1 MSEFSLYGGPSLQ
14 TAKADPGVAARAANG
29 DQGQVLGASVQKAEE
44 AVQGSAEA
52 FARISD
58 FGEMQRQEVELRR
71 IRDESDAKFSR
82 MLAFAPGT
90 KESVFEKDGSI
101 RQGKLKD
108 LAYEFGQKIDALGG
122 SFFHPE
128 SAMKAEA
135 VRASVRSSLPE
146 RYWGL
151 AAKHQLGVARQAF
164 DTSLKL
170 AEEKQ
175 DWGGYERSVDD
186 AVASGTIS
194 RDEGELRLLRGRK
207 KASLHHFEN
216 LAATNPGGAY
226 DFLDSDYCQS
236 LFAPYERDEMRRNLA
251 RKARPAAADSFFSS
265 FVLTRKKGKGTSGT
279 KDDGPEWTGFYTAR
293 ECGWIRAFQ
302 AGRADEAR
310 PQITAAAA
318 EEARAFNPS
327 LSEEQ
332 SEVARDAFIQ
342 KYSRFGLDKEWL
354 SRQWGDADRMRKEL
368 KTPTIDVKG
377 RLDLLEKRGALLN
390 QGAFNAE
397 NQPYSNEDGWKS
409 GGKFRDEFMGQLG
422 LTGTETAQKAR
433 DKYMAYARAN
443 HAAGLRAQVSER
455 FHSWRMTEGKD
466 ATLAEQQ
473 AKLIDIVRE
482 ITGNRDVSFV
492 DEGVNL
498 MDSRIESARDA
509 QRTKFAQWAAKN
521 VRKFWVDSTEREA
534 PMQRVR
540 LGFDSS
546 RKDLPDGVLLPRKM
560 IEGLSPARAKGM
572 IEPGNIDLLNRP
584 VVHNADGTI
593 STVRSIS
600 VGMDGKE
607 YLIPTVSEDGK
618 VLSDDDAV
626 EQFRRTGKH
635 LGVFDSP
642 ETATS
647 YAKQLHESQDALYG
661 NGLKN
666 CVVEAT
672 FDNDHFRRFRIV
684 GACEGD
690 VPVMTYAV
698 AREGFYDKGRSYAVD
713 MRIIKGDPDQ
723 LMKEQEAALP
733 AGKSVKLNK
742 SALGGLAPYKQA
754 FIDAGRKY
762 GMTPDQVKIGMAI
775 AMLETGKG
783 TSSAF
788 RNKNNS
794 MGISPNGGGPRS
806 FGSVEEGID
815 YGMRNLK
822 RNYFDKGLTTIEQ
835 IGAVY
840 APIGADNDP
849 RNLNQ
854 HWVKGVRKYR
864 SSL

>member
-1 MSEFSLYGGPSLQ
+1 MNAASSTPAPVQMPDVSSKPVQRALQNAQEFVS
-14 TAKADPGVAARAANG
+14 DVAHQYQRM
-29 DQGQVLGASVQKAEE
+29 K
-44 AVQGSAEA
+44 
-52 FARISD
+52 D
-58 FGEMQRQEVELRR
+58 FGEQTRLEGRMNDLASEFEQEMTRRLGFARGHELSFYD
-71 IRDESDAKFSR
+71 RDGR
-82 MLAFAPGT
+82 L
-90 KESVFEKDGSI
+90 KESALNTFVRNYE
-101 RQGKLKD
+101 GKFRELK
-108 LAYEFGQKIDALGG
+108 G
-122 SFFHPE
+122 SFVSQE
-128 SAMKAEA
+128 EA
-135 VRASVRSSLPE
+135 SRFGARQQDVMRRLQGRASELVLKGQIQES
-146 RYWGL
+146 
-151 AAKHQLGVARQAF
+151 RQAF
-164 DTSLKL
+164 EEGLKGDL
-170 AEEKQ
+170 DRGDYMTAKGRYAQAHQAGIITETAMRN
-175 DWGGYERSVDD
+175 GIFRVDK
-186 AVASGTIS
+186 SG
-194 RDEGELRLLRGRK
+194 
-207 KASLHHFEN
+207 ALHHFKN

-302 AGRADEAR
+302 AGRADEVR

-422 LTGTETAQKAR
+422 LTGTETPEKAR

-455 FHSWRMTEGKD
+455 FHSWRTTEGKD

>member
-44 AVQGSAEA
+44 AVQWSEEA

-101 RQGKLKD
+101 RQGKLDD
-108 LAYEFGQKIDALGG
+108 LAYKFGQKIDALGG

-135 VRASVRSSLPE
+135 VRASVRSSLQE

-207 KASLHHFEN
+207 TASLHHFEN

-397 NQPYSNEDGWKS
+397 NQPYSNEDGWES

-422 LTGTETAQKAR
+422 LTGTETPEKAR

-455 FHSWRMTEGKD
+455 FHSWRTTEGKD

-546 RKDLPDGVLLPRKM
+546 RKDLPDGVLLPKSM
-560 IEGLSPARAKGM
+560 MEGVDQK
-572 IEPGNIDLLNRP
+572 
-584 VVHNADGTI
+584 
-593 STVRSIS
+593 
-600 VGMDGKE
+600 
-607 YLIPTVSEDGK
+607 
-618 VLSDDDAV
+618 
-626 EQFRRTGKH
+626 
-635 LGVFDSP
+635 
-642 ETATS
+642 
-647 YAKQLHESQDALYG
+647 
-661 NGLKN
+661 NG
-666 CVVEAT
+666 VVEAT

>member
-1 MSEFSLYGGPSLQ
+1 MNAASSTPAPVQMPDVSSKPVQRALQNAQEFVS
-14 TAKADPGVAARAANG
+14 DVAHQYQRM
-29 DQGQVLGASVQKAEE
+29 K
-44 AVQGSAEA
+44 
-52 FARISD
+52 D
-58 FGEMQRQEVELRR
+58 FGEQTRLEG
-71 IRDESDAKFSR
+71 R
-82 MLAFAPGT
+82 MN
-90 KESVFEKDGSI
+90 
-101 RQGKLKD
+101 D
-108 LAYEFGQKIDALGG
+108 LASEFEQ
-122 SFFHPE
+122 E
-128 SAMKAEA
+128 MT
-135 VRASVRSSLPE
+135 RR
-146 RYWGL
+146 
-151 AAKHQLGVARQAF
+151 LGVARGHELSFYDRDGRLKESALNTFVRNYEGKFRELKGSFVSQEEASRFGARQQDVMRRLQGRASELVLKGQIQESRQAF
-164 DTSLKL
+164 EEGLKGDL
-170 AEEKQ
+170 DRGDYMTAK
-175 DWGGYERSVDD
+175 ERY
-186 AVASGTIS
+186 AQAHQAGIITETAMRNGIS
-194 RDEGELRLLRGRK
+194 RVDKSGAR
-207 KASLHHFEN
+207 HHFEN

-302 AGRADEAR
+302 AGRADEVR

-422 LTGTETAQKAR
+422 LTGTETPEKAR

-455 FHSWRMTEGKD
+455 FHSWRTTEGKD

-742 SALGGLAPYKQA
+742 SALGWLAPYKQA

>member
-1 MSEFSLYGGPSLQ
+1 MNAASSTPAPVQMPDVSSKPVQRALQNAQEFVS
-14 TAKADPGVAARAANG
+14 DVAHQYQRM
-29 DQGQVLGASVQKAEE
+29 K
-44 AVQGSAEA
+44 
-52 FARISD
+52 D
-58 FGEMQRQEVELRR
+58 FGEQTRLEG
-71 IRDESDAKFSR
+71 R
-82 MLAFAPGT
+82 MN
-90 KESVFEKDGSI
+90 
-101 RQGKLKD
+101 D
-108 LAYEFGQKIDALGG
+108 LASEFEQ
-122 SFFHPE
+122 E
-128 SAMKAEA
+128 MT
-135 VRASVRSSLPE
+135 RR
-146 RYWGL
+146 
-151 AAKHQLGVARQAF
+151 LGVARGHELSFYDRDGRLKESALNTFVRNYEGKFRELKGSFVSQEEASRFGARQQDVMRRLQGRASELVLKGQIQESRQAF
-164 DTSLKL
+164 EEGLKGDL
-170 AEEKQ
+170 DRGDYMTAK
-175 DWGGYERSVDD
+175 ERY
-186 AVASGTIS
+186 AQAHQAGIITETAMRNGIS
-194 RDEGELRLLRGRK
+194 RVDKSGAR
-207 KASLHHFEN
+207 HHFEN

-251 RKARPAAADSFFSS
+251 KKARPAAADSFFSS

-310 PQITAAAA
+310 PQIAAAAA

-377 RLDLLEKRGALLN
+377 RLDFLEKRGALLN

-397 NQPYSNEDGWKS
+397 NQPYSNEDGWES

-422 LTGTETAQKAR
+422 LTGTETPEKAR

-455 FHSWRMTEGKD
+455 FHSWRTTEGKD
-466 ATLAEQQ
+466 ASQAEQQ
-473 AKLIDIVRE
+473 AKLIDTVRE

-521 VRKFWVDSTEREA
+521 VRKFWVDSAEREA

-540 LGFDSS
+540 LGVDSS
-546 RKDLPDGVLLPRKM
+546 RKDLPAGVLLPRKM
-560 IEGLSPARAKGM
+560 IEGLSPAHAKGM

>member
-1 MSEFSLYGGPSLQ
+1 MYGGTRMNAASSTPAPVQMPDVSSKPVQRALQ
-14 TAKADPGVAARAANG
+14 NAQEFVSDVAHQYQRM
-29 DQGQVLGASVQKAEE
+29 K
-44 AVQGSAEA
+44 
-52 FARISD
+52 D
-58 FGEMQRQEVELRR
+58 FGEQTRLEG
-71 IRDESDAKFSR
+71 R
-82 MLAFAPGT
+82 MN
-90 KESVFEKDGSI
+90 
-101 RQGKLKD
+101 D
-108 LAYEFGQKIDALGG
+108 LASEFEQ
-122 SFFHPE
+122 E
-128 SAMKAEA
+128 MT
-135 VRASVRSSLPE
+135 RR
-146 RYWGL
+146 
-151 AAKHQLGVARQAF
+151 LGVARGHELSFYDRDGRLKESALNTFVRNYEGKFRELKGSFVSQEEASRFGARQQDVMRRLQGRASELVLKGQIQESRQAF
-164 DTSLKL
+164 EEGLKGDL
-170 AEEKQ
+170 DRGDYMTAK
-175 DWGGYERSVDD
+175 ERY
-186 AVASGTIS
+186 AQAHQAGIITETAMRNGIS
-194 RDEGELRLLRGRK
+194 RVDKSGAR
-207 KASLHHFEN
+207 HHFEN

-302 AGRADEAR
+302 AGRADEVR

-422 LTGTETAQKAR
+422 LTGTETPEKAR

-455 FHSWRMTEGKD
+455 FHSWRTTEGKD

>member
-44 AVQGSAEA
+44 AVQWSEEA

-101 RQGKLKD
+101 RQGKLDD
-108 LAYEFGQKIDALGG
+108 LAYKFGQKIDALGG

-135 VRASVRSSLPE
+135 VRASVRSSLQE

-175 DWGGYERSVDD
+175 DWGGYERSIDD

-194 RDEGELRLLRGRK
+194 HDEGELRLLRGRK
-207 KASLHHFEN
+207 KAELHHFEN
-216 LAATNPGGAY
+216 LAATNQGGAY
-226 DFLDSDYCQS
+226 DLLYSEGYKD

-251 RKARPAAADSFFSS
+251 RKARPAAADGFFSS

-293 ECGWIRAFQ
+293 ECRWIRAFQ
-302 AGRADEAR
+302 AGRADEVR
-310 PQITAAAA
+310 PQIADAAA

-327 LSEEQ
+327 WSEEE
-332 SEVARDAFIQ
+332 SEVARDAYVQ
-342 KYSRFGLDKEWL
+342 KYSRFRLDKEWL

-368 KTPTIDVKG
+368 KTPTIDIKG

-390 QGAFNAE
+390 QRAFNAE
-397 NQPYSNEDGWKS
+397 DQPYSNEDGWAP

-422 LTGTETAQKAR
+422 LTGTETAKKAR
-433 DKYMAYARAN
+433 DKYMAYARTN
-443 HAAGLRAQVSER
+443 HAAGLRAQISER
-455 FHSWRMTEGKD
+455 FHSWRTTEGKD
-466 ATLAEQQ
+466 AAQAEQQ
-473 AKLIDIVRE
+473 AKLISITRE

-498 MDSRIESARDA
+498 MDSNLANARDA
-509 QRTKFAQWAAKN
+509 QSTKFGQWAAKN

-546 RKDLPDGVLLPRKM
+546 RKDLPAGVLLPKSM
-560 IEGLSPARAKGM
+560 MEGGDQK
-572 IEPGNIDLLNRP
+572 
-584 VVHNADGTI
+584 
-593 STVRSIS
+593 
-600 VGMDGKE
+600 
-607 YLIPTVSEDGK
+607 
-618 VLSDDDAV
+618 
-626 EQFRRTGKH
+626 
-635 LGVFDSP
+635 
-642 ETATS
+642 
-647 YAKQLHESQDALYG
+647 
-661 NGLKN
+661 NG
-666 CVVEAT
+666 VVETT
-672 FDNDHFRRFRIV
+672 FDNEHFRRFRVV
-684 GACEGD
+684 GTCEGD

-698 AREGFYDKGRSYAVD
+698 AREGLYDAGRSFAVD

-723 LMKEQEAALP
+723 LMKQQEAALP
-733 AGKSVKLNK
+733 SGKSVKINK
-742 SALGGLAPYKQA
+742 SALGGLAPYEQA
-754 FIDAGRKY
+754 FIDAGKKY
-762 GMTPDQVKIGMAI
+762 GMTPDQVKIGMSI
-775 AMLETGKG
+775 AMHETGRG
-783 TSSAF
+783 SSHAF

-794 MGISPNGGGPRS
+794 MGISPHGGGPRS

-822 RNYFDKGLTTIEQ
+822 KNYFDKGLTTLEQ

-840 APIGADNDP
+840 APVGANNDP
-849 RNLNQ
+849 GNLNR
-854 HWVKGVRKYR
+854 HWVKGVRKSYGLI
-864 SSL
+864 SL

>member
-1 MSEFSLYGGPSLQ
+1 MNAASSTPAPVQMPDVSSKPVQRALQNAQEFVF
-14 TAKADPGVAARAANG
+14 DVAHQYQRM
-29 DQGQVLGASVQKAEE
+29 K
-44 AVQGSAEA
+44 
-52 FARISD
+52 D
-58 FGEMQRQEVELRR
+58 FGEQTRLEG
-71 IRDESDAKFSR
+71 R
-82 MLAFAPGT
+82 MN
-90 KESVFEKDGSI
+90 
-101 RQGKLKD
+101 D
-108 LAYEFGQKIDALGG
+108 LASEFEQ
-122 SFFHPE
+122 E
-128 SAMKAEA
+128 MT
-135 VRASVRSSLPE
+135 RR
-146 RYWGL
+146 
-151 AAKHQLGVARQAF
+151 LGVARGDKLSFYDRDGRLKESALNTFVRNYEGKFRELKGSFVSQEEASRFGARQQDVMRRLQGRASELVLKGQIQESRQAF
-164 DTSLKL
+164 EEGLKGDL
-170 AEEKQ
+170 DRGDYMTAK
-175 DWGGYERSVDD
+175 ERY
-186 AVASGTIS
+186 AQAHQAGIITETAMRNGIS
-194 RDEGELRLLRGRK
+194 RVDKSGAR
-207 KASLHHFEN
+207 HHFEN

-302 AGRADEAR
+302 AGRADEVR
-310 PQITAAAA
+310 PQIAAAAA

-422 LTGTETAQKAR
+422 LTGTETPEKAR

-455 FHSWRMTEGKD
+455 FHSWRTTEGKD

-492 DEGVNL
+492 DEGVDL

-509 QRTKFAQWAAKN
+509 QHTKFYQWAAKN

-546 RKDLPDGVLLPRKM
+546 RKDLPAGVLLPRKM
-560 IEGLSPARAKGM
+560 IERLSPARAKGM

>member
-1 MSEFSLYGGPSLQ
+1 MNAASSTPSPVQIPDVSSKPVQRALQNAQEFVS
-14 TAKADPGVAARAANG
+14 DVAHQYQRM
-29 DQGQVLGASVQKAEE
+29 K
-44 AVQGSAEA
+44 
-52 FARISD
+52 D
-58 FGEMQRQEVELRR
+58 FGEQTRLEGQMNDLASEFEQEMTRRLGFARGHELSFYD
-71 IRDESDAKFSR
+71 RDGR
-82 MLAFAPGT
+82 L
-90 KESVFEKDGSI
+90 KESALNTFVRNYE
-101 RQGKLKD
+101 GKFRGLK
-108 LAYEFGQKIDALGG
+108 G
-122 SFFHPE
+122 SFVSQE
-128 SAMKAEA
+128 EA
-135 VRASVRSSLPE
+135 SRFGARQQDVMRRLQGRASELVLKGQIQES
-146 RYWGL
+146 
-151 AAKHQLGVARQAF
+151 RQAF
-164 DTSLKL
+164 EEGLKGDL
-170 AEEKQ
+170 DRGDYMTAK
-175 DWGGYERSVDD
+175 ERY
-186 AVASGTIS
+186 AQAHQAGIITETAMRNGIS
-194 RDEGELRLLRGRK
+194 RVDKSGAR
-207 KASLHHFEN
+207 HHFEN

-302 AGRADEAR
+302 AGRADEVR

-422 LTGTETAQKAR
+422 LTGTETPEKAR

-455 FHSWRMTEGKD
+455 FHSWRTTEGKD

>member
-1 MSEFSLYGGPSLQ
+1 MNAASSTPAPVQMPDVSSKPVQRALQNAQEFVS
-14 TAKADPGVAARAANG
+14 DVAHQYQRM
-29 DQGQVLGASVQKAEE
+29 K
-44 AVQGSAEA
+44 
-52 FARISD
+52 D
-58 FGEMQRQEVELRR
+58 FGEQTRLEGRMNDLASEFEQEMTRRLGFARGHELSFYD
-71 IRDESDAKFSR
+71 RDGR
-82 MLAFAPGT
+82 L
-90 KESVFEKDGSI
+90 KESALNTFVRNYE
-101 RQGKLKD
+101 GKFRGLK
-108 LAYEFGQKIDALGG
+108 G
-122 SFFHPE
+122 SFVSQE
-128 SAMKAEA
+128 EA
-135 VRASVRSSLPE
+135 ARFGARQQDVMRRLQGRASELVLKGQIQES
-146 RYWGL
+146 
-151 AAKHQLGVARQAF
+151 RQAF
-164 DTSLKL
+164 EEGLKGDL
-170 AEEKQ
+170 DRGDYMTAK
-175 DWGGYERSVDD
+175 ERY
-186 AVASGTIS
+186 AQAHQAGIITETAMRNGIS
-194 RDEGELRLLRGRK
+194 RVDKSGAR
-207 KASLHHFEN
+207 HHFEN

-279 KDDGPEWTGFYTAR
+279 KDDGPEWAGFYTAR

-302 AGRADEAR
+302 AGRADEVR

-422 LTGTETAQKAR
+422 LTGTETPEKAR

-455 FHSWRMTEGKD
+455 FHSWRTTEGKD

>member
-1 MSEFSLYGGPSLQ
+1 M
-14 TAKADPGVAARAANG
+14 
-29 DQGQVLGASVQKAEE
+29 
-44 AVQGSAEA
+44 
-52 FARISD
+52 
-58 FGEMQRQEVELRR
+58 
-71 IRDESDAKFSR
+71 
-82 MLAFAPGT
+82 
-90 KESVFEKDGSI
+90 
-101 RQGKLKD
+101 
-108 LAYEFGQKIDALGG
+108 
-122 SFFHPE
+122 
-128 SAMKAEA
+128 
-135 VRASVRSSLPE
+135 
-146 RYWGL
+146 
-151 AAKHQLGVARQAF
+151 
-164 DTSLKL
+164 
-170 AEEKQ
+170 
-175 DWGGYERSVDD
+175 
-186 AVASGTIS
+186 
-194 RDEGELRLLRGRK
+194 
-207 KASLHHFEN
+207 
-216 LAATNPGGAY
+216 
-226 DFLDSDYCQS
+226 
-236 LFAPYERDEMRRNLA
+236 
-251 RKARPAAADSFFSS
+251 
-265 FVLTRKKGKGTSGT
+265 
-279 KDDGPEWTGFYTAR
+279 
-293 ECGWIRAFQ
+293 
-302 AGRADEAR
+302 
-310 PQITAAAA
+310 
-318 EEARAFNPS
+318 
-327 LSEEQ
+327 
-332 SEVARDAFIQ
+332 
-342 KYSRFGLDKEWL
+342 
-354 SRQWGDADRMRKEL
+354 
-368 KTPTIDVKG
+368 TP
-377 RLDLLEKRGALLN
+377 
-390 QGAFNAE
+390 
-397 NQPYSNEDGWKS
+397 
-409 GGKFRDEFMGQLG
+409 
-422 LTGTETAQKAR
+422 
-433 DKYMAYARAN
+433 
-443 HAAGLRAQVSER
+443 
-455 FHSWRMTEGKD
+455 
-466 ATLAEQQ
+466 
-473 AKLIDIVRE
+473 
-482 ITGNRDVSFV
+482 
-492 DEGVNL
+492 
-498 MDSRIESARDA
+498 DA

>member
-1 MSEFSLYGGPSLQ
+1 MSDLQQPMYGGTRMNAASSTPAPVQMPDVSSKPVQRALQ
-14 TAKADPGVAARAANG
+14 NAQEFVSDVAHQYQRM
-29 DQGQVLGASVQKAEE
+29 K
-44 AVQGSAEA
+44 
-52 FARISD
+52 D
-58 FGEMQRQEVELRR
+58 FGEQTRLEGQMNDLASEFEQEMTRRLGFARGHELSFYD
-71 IRDESDAKFSR
+71 RDGR
-82 MLAFAPGT
+82 L
-90 KESVFEKDGSI
+90 KESALNTFVRNYE
-101 RQGKLKD
+101 GKFRELK
-108 LAYEFGQKIDALGG
+108 G
-122 SFFHPE
+122 SFVSQE
-128 SAMKAEA
+128 EA
-135 VRASVRSSLPE
+135 SRFGARQQDVMRRLQGRASELVLKGQIQES
-146 RYWGL
+146 
-151 AAKHQLGVARQAF
+151 RQAF
-164 DTSLKL
+164 EEGLKGDL
-170 AEEKQ
+170 DRGDYMTAK
-175 DWGGYERSVDD
+175 ERY
-186 AVASGTIS
+186 AQAHQAGIITETAMRNGIS
-194 RDEGELRLLRGRK
+194 RVDKSGAR
-207 KASLHHFEN
+207 HHFEN

-302 AGRADEAR
+302 AGRADEVR

-422 LTGTETAQKAR
+422 LTGTETPEKAR

-455 FHSWRMTEGKD
+455 FHSWRTTEGKD

>member
-1 MSEFSLYGGPSLQ
+1 MQGPGFTPHVQPMGGML
-14 TAKADPGVAARAANG
+14 DAAVQAG
-29 DQGQVLGASVQKAEE
+29 LGAGEQYAELK
-44 AVQGSAEA
+44 
-52 FARISD
+52 D
-58 FGEMQRQEVELRR
+58 FGASQQAEHQRRVHDQQMRKEFESRLR
-71 IRDESDAKFSR
+71 
-82 MLAFAPGT
+82 LPW
-90 KESVFEKDGSI
+90 GS
-101 RQGKLKD
+101 
-108 LAYEFGQKIDALGG
+108 EG
-122 SFFHPE
+122 SFYDSEGNRREDEVNAFIIKWQEKNNGIPRPFWLE
-128 SAMKAEA
+128 KNAM
-135 VRASVRSSLPE
+135 
-146 RYWGL
+146 
-151 AAKHQLGVARQAF
+151 
-164 DTSLKL
+164 
-170 AEEKQ
+170 
-175 DWGGYERSVDD
+175 
-186 AVASGTIS
+186 
-194 RDEGELRLLRGRK
+194 RDEGDLMQANDALASRVELMTLDAEAKNRKQAFQDNYDLAVEQEDWPGVHRVIDRAVEAGQITRARGDEMRLK
-207 KASLHHFEN
+207 VDKTSALHHFKN

-236 LFAPYERDEMRRNLA
+236 LFAPYERDEMRRNSA

-310 PQITAAAA
+310 PQIAAAAA

-377 RLDLLEKRGALLN
+377 RLDFLEKRGALLN

-422 LTGTETAQKAR
+422 LTGTETAQKAK

-455 FHSWRMTEGKD
+455 FHSWRTTEGKD
-466 ATLAEQQ
+466 ASQAEQQ
-473 AKLIDIVRE
+473 AKLITTVRE

-492 DEGVNL
+492 DKGVDL

-509 QRTKFAQWAAKN
+509 QRTKFYQWAAKN

-546 RKDLPDGVLLPRKM
+546 RKDLPAGVLLPKSIM
-560 IEGLSPARAKGM
+560 EGGDQK
-572 IEPGNIDLLNRP
+572 
-584 VVHNADGTI
+584 NA
-593 STVRSIS
+593 
-600 VGMDGKE
+600 
-607 YLIPTVSEDGK
+607 
-618 VLSDDDAV
+618 
-626 EQFRRTGKH
+626 
-635 LGVFDSP
+635 
-642 ETATS
+642 
-647 YAKQLHESQDALYG
+647 
-661 NGLKN
+661 
-666 CVVEAT
+666 VVEAT
-672 FDNDHFRRFRIV
+672 FDNEHFRRFRVV
-684 GACEGD
+684 GTCEGD
-690 VPVMTYAV
+690 APVMTYAV
-698 AREGFYDKGRSYAVD
+698 AREGFYDVGRSFAVD
-713 MRIIKGDPDQ
+713 IRVLQGDGDQ

-742 SALGGLAPYKQA
+742 SALGGLAPYGQA

-762 GMTPDQVKIGMAI
+762 GMTPDQVKIGMSI
-775 AMLETGKG
+775 SMHETGRG
-783 TSSAF
+783 SSHAF

-864 SSL
+864 SFL

>member
-1 MSEFSLYGGPSLQ
+1 MYGGTRMNAASSTPAPVQMPDVSSKPVQRALQ
-14 TAKADPGVAARAANG
+14 NAQEFVSDVAHQYQRM
-29 DQGQVLGASVQKAEE
+29 K
-44 AVQGSAEA
+44 
-52 FARISD
+52 D
-58 FGEMQRQEVELRR
+58 FGEQTRLEG
-71 IRDESDAKFSR
+71 R
-82 MLAFAPGT
+82 MN
-90 KESVFEKDGSI
+90 
-101 RQGKLKD
+101 D
-108 LAYEFGQKIDALGG
+108 LASEFEQ
-122 SFFHPE
+122 E
-128 SAMKAEA
+128 MT
-135 VRASVRSSLPE
+135 RR
-146 RYWGL
+146 
-151 AAKHQLGVARQAF
+151 LGVARGHELSFYDRDGRLKESALNTFVRNYEGKFRELKGSFVSQEEASRFGARQQDVMRRLQGRASELVLKGQIQESRQAF
-164 DTSLKL
+164 EEGLKGDL
-170 AEEKQ
+170 DRGDYMTAK
-175 DWGGYERSVDD
+175 ERY
-186 AVASGTIS
+186 AQAHQAGIITETAMRNGIS
-194 RDEGELRLLRGRK
+194 RVDKSGAR
-207 KASLHHFEN
+207 HHFEN

-302 AGRADEAR
+302 AGRADEVR

-422 LTGTETAQKAR
+422 LTGTETPEKAR

-455 FHSWRMTEGKD
+455 FHSWRTTEGKD

-626 EQFRRTGKH
+626 EQFRRTGKN

>member
-1 MSEFSLYGGPSLQ
+1 MSDLQQPMYGGARMNAASSTPAPVQMPDVSSKPVQRALQ
-14 TAKADPGVAARAANG
+14 NAQEFVSDVAHQYQRM
-29 DQGQVLGASVQKAEE
+29 K
-44 AVQGSAEA
+44 
-52 FARISD
+52 D
-58 FGEMQRQEVELRR
+58 FGEQTRLEGRMNDLASEFEQEMTRRLGFARGHELSFYD
-71 IRDESDAKFSR
+71 RDGR
-82 MLAFAPGT
+82 L
-90 KESVFEKDGSI
+90 KESALNTFVRNYE
-101 RQGKLKD
+101 GKFRELK
-108 LAYEFGQKIDALGG
+108 G
-122 SFFHPE
+122 SFVSQE
-128 SAMKAEA
+128 EA
-135 VRASVRSSLPE
+135 SRFGARQQDVMRRLQGRASELVLKGQIQES
-146 RYWGL
+146 
-151 AAKHQLGVARQAF
+151 RQAF
-164 DTSLKL
+164 EEGLKGDL
-170 AEEKQ
+170 DRGDYMTAK
-175 DWGGYERSVDD
+175 ERY
-186 AVASGTIS
+186 AQAHQAGIITETAMRNGIS
-194 RDEGELRLLRGRK
+194 RVDKSGAR
-207 KASLHHFEN
+207 HHFEN
-216 LAATNPGGAY
+216 LSATNPGGAY

-302 AGRADEAR
+302 AGRADEVR

-397 NQPYSNEDGWKS
+397 NQPYSNEDGWES

-422 LTGTETAQKAR
+422 LTGTETPEKAR

-455 FHSWRMTEGKD
+455 FHSWRTTEGKD

>member
-1 MSEFSLYGGPSLQ
+1 MNAASSTPAPVQMPDVSSKPVQRALQNAQEFVF
-14 TAKADPGVAARAANG
+14 DVAHQYQRM
-29 DQGQVLGASVQKAEE
+29 K
-44 AVQGSAEA
+44 
-52 FARISD
+52 D
-58 FGEMQRQEVELRR
+58 FGEQTRLEGRMNDLASEFEQEMTRRLGFARGHELSFYD
-71 IRDESDAKFSR
+71 RDGR
-82 MLAFAPGT
+82 L
-90 KESVFEKDGSI
+90 KESALNTFVRNYE
-101 RQGKLKD
+101 GKFRELK
-108 LAYEFGQKIDALGG
+108 G
-122 SFFHPE
+122 SFVSQE
-128 SAMKAEA
+128 EA
-135 VRASVRSSLPE
+135 SRFGARQQDVMRRLQGRASELVLKGQIQES
-146 RYWGL
+146 
-151 AAKHQLGVARQAF
+151 RQAF
-164 DTSLKL
+164 EEGLKGDL
-170 AEEKQ
+170 DRGDYMTAK
-175 DWGGYERSVDD
+175 ERY
-186 AVASGTIS
+186 AQAHQAGIITETAMRNGIS
-194 RDEGELRLLRGRK
+194 RVDKSGAR
-207 KASLHHFEN
+207 HHFEN

-302 AGRADEAR
+302 AGRADEVR

-422 LTGTETAQKAR
+422 LTGTETPEKAR

-455 FHSWRMTEGKD
+455 FHSWRTTEGKD

-509 QRTKFAQWAAKN
+509 QRTKFDQWAAKN

>member
-1 MSEFSLYGGPSLQ
+1 MYQGATPQAPQQQMQGPGFTPHVQPMGGML
-14 TAKADPGVAARAANG
+14 DAAVQAG
-29 DQGQVLGASVQKAEE
+29 LGAGEQYAELK
-44 AVQGSAEA
+44 
-52 FARISD
+52 D
-58 FGEMQRQEVELRR
+58 FGASQQAEHQRRVHDQQMRKEFESRLR
-71 IRDESDAKFSR
+71 
-82 MLAFAPGT
+82 LPW
-90 KESVFEKDGSI
+90 GS
-101 RQGKLKD
+101 
-108 LAYEFGQKIDALGG
+108 EG
-122 SFFHPE
+122 SFYDSEGNRREDEVNAFIIKWQEKNNSIPRPFWLE
-128 SAMKAEA
+128 KNAM
-135 VRASVRSSLPE
+135 
-146 RYWGL
+146 
-151 AAKHQLGVARQAF
+151 
-164 DTSLKL
+164 
-170 AEEKQ
+170 
-175 DWGGYERSVDD
+175 
-186 AVASGTIS
+186 
-194 RDEGELRLLRGRK
+194 RDEGDLMQANDALASRVELMTLDAEAKNRKQAFQDNYDLAVEQEDWPGVHRVIDRAVEAGQITRARGDEMRLK
-207 KASLHHFEN
+207 VDKTSALHHFKN

-302 AGRADEAR
+302 AGRADEVR

-422 LTGTETAQKAR
+422 LTGTETPEKAR

-455 FHSWRMTEGKD
+455 FHSWRTTEGKD

>member
-1 MSEFSLYGGPSLQ
+1 MYGGTRMNAASSTPAPVQMPDVSSKPVQRALQ
-14 TAKADPGVAARAANG
+14 NAQEFVFDVAHQYQRM
-29 DQGQVLGASVQKAEE
+29 K
-44 AVQGSAEA
+44 
-52 FARISD
+52 D
-58 FGEMQRQEVELRR
+58 FGEQTRLEG
-71 IRDESDAKFSR
+71 R
-82 MLAFAPGT
+82 MN
-90 KESVFEKDGSI
+90 
-101 RQGKLKD
+101 D
-108 LAYEFGQKIDALGG
+108 LASEFEQ
-122 SFFHPE
+122 E
-128 SAMKAEA
+128 MT
-135 VRASVRSSLPE
+135 RR
-146 RYWGL
+146 
-151 AAKHQLGVARQAF
+151 LGVARGDKLSFYDRDGRLKESALNTFVRNYEGKFRELKGSFVSQEEASRFGARQQDVMRRLQGRASELVLKGQIQESRQAF
-164 DTSLKL
+164 EEGLKGDL
-170 AEEKQ
+170 DRGDYMTAK
-175 DWGGYERSVDD
+175 ERY
-186 AVASGTIS
+186 AQAHQAGIITETAMRNGIS
-194 RDEGELRLLRGRK
+194 RVDKSGAR
-207 KASLHHFEN
+207 HHFEN

-302 AGRADEAR
+302 AGRADEVR

-377 RLDLLEKRGALLN
+377 RLNLLEKRGALLN

-422 LTGTETAQKAR
+422 LTGTETPEKAR

-455 FHSWRMTEGKD
+455 FHSWRTTEGKD

>member
-1 MSEFSLYGGPSLQ
+1 MNAASSTPAPVQMPDVSSKPVQRALQNAQEFVF
-14 TAKADPGVAARAANG
+14 DVAHQYQRM
-29 DQGQVLGASVQKAEE
+29 K
-44 AVQGSAEA
+44 
-52 FARISD
+52 D
-58 FGEMQRQEVELRR
+58 FGEQTRLEG
-71 IRDESDAKFSR
+71 R
-82 MLAFAPGT
+82 MN
-90 KESVFEKDGSI
+90 
-101 RQGKLKD
+101 D
-108 LAYEFGQKIDALGG
+108 LASEFEQ
-122 SFFHPE
+122 E
-128 SAMKAEA
+128 MT
-135 VRASVRSSLPE
+135 RR
-146 RYWGL
+146 
-151 AAKHQLGVARQAF
+151 LGVARGDKLSFYDRDGRLKESALNTFVRNYEGKFRELKGSFVSQEEASRFGARQQDVMRRLQGRASELVLKGQIQESRQAF
-164 DTSLKL
+164 EEGLKGDL
-170 AEEKQ
+170 DRGDYMTAK
-175 DWGGYERSVDD
+175 ERY
-186 AVASGTIS
+186 AQAHQAGIITETAMRNGIS
-194 RDEGELRLLRGRK
+194 RVDKSGAR
-207 KASLHHFEN
+207 HHFEN

-455 FHSWRMTEGKD
+455 FHSWRTTEGKD

>member
-1 MSEFSLYGGPSLQ
+1 MNAASSTPAPVQMPDVSSKPVQRALQNAQEFVS
-14 TAKADPGVAARAANG
+14 DVAHQYQRM
-29 DQGQVLGASVQKAEE
+29 K
-44 AVQGSAEA
+44 
-52 FARISD
+52 D
-58 FGEMQRQEVELRR
+58 FGEQTRLEGRMNDLASEFEQEMTRRLGFARGHELSFYD
-71 IRDESDAKFSR
+71 RDGR
-82 MLAFAPGT
+82 L
-90 KESVFEKDGSI
+90 KESALNTFVRNYE
-101 RQGKLKD
+101 GKFRGLK
-108 LAYEFGQKIDALGG
+108 G
-122 SFFHPE
+122 SFVSQE
-128 SAMKAEA
+128 EA
-135 VRASVRSSLPE
+135 SRFGARQQDVMRRLQGRASELVLKGQIQES
-146 RYWGL
+146 
-151 AAKHQLGVARQAF
+151 RQAF
-164 DTSLKL
+164 EEGLKGDL
-170 AEEKQ
+170 DRGDYMTAK
-175 DWGGYERSVDD
+175 ERY
-186 AVASGTIS
+186 AQAHQAGIITETAMRNGIS
-194 RDEGELRLLRGRK
+194 RVDKSGAR
-207 KASLHHFEN
+207 HHFEN

-302 AGRADEAR
+302 AGRADEVR

-422 LTGTETAQKAR
+422 LTGTETPEKAR

-455 FHSWRMTEGKD
+455 FNSWRTTEGKD
-466 ATLAEQQ
+466 ASLAEQQ
-473 AKLIDIVRE
+473 AKLIDTVRE

-492 DEGVNL
+492 DKGVDL

-546 RKDLPDGVLLPRKM
+546 RKDLPAGVLLPKKM

-672 FDNDHFRRFRIV
+672 FDNEHFRRFRVV

-698 AREGFYDKGRSYAVD
+698 AREGFYDKGRSFAVD

-742 SALGGLAPYKQA
+742 SALGGLAPYGQA

-762 GMTPDQVKIGMAI
+762 GMTPDQVKIGMSI
-775 AMLETGKG
+775 AMHETGRG
-783 TSSAF
+783 SSHAF

-822 RNYFDKGLTTIEQ
+822 RNYFDKGLTTLEQ

-854 HWVKGVRKYR
+854 HWVKGVRKNYN
-864 SSL
+864 SL

>member
-1 MSEFSLYGGPSLQ
+1 MSDLQQPMYGGARMNAASSTPAPVQMPDVSSKPVQRALQ
-14 TAKADPGVAARAANG
+14 NAQEFVSDVAHQYQRM
-29 DQGQVLGASVQKAEE
+29 K
-44 AVQGSAEA
+44 
-52 FARISD
+52 D
-58 FGEMQRQEVELRR
+58 FGEQTRLEGRMNDLASEFEQEMTRRLGFARGHELSFYD
-71 IRDESDAKFSR
+71 RDGR
-82 MLAFAPGT
+82 L
-90 KESVFEKDGSI
+90 KESALNTFVRNYE
-101 RQGKLKD
+101 GKFRELK
-108 LAYEFGQKIDALGG
+108 G
-122 SFFHPE
+122 SFVSQE
-128 SAMKAEA
+128 EA
-135 VRASVRSSLPE
+135 SRFGARQQDVMRRLQGRASELVLKGQIQES
-146 RYWGL
+146 
-151 AAKHQLGVARQAF
+151 RQAF
-164 DTSLKL
+164 EEGLKGDL
-170 AEEKQ
+170 DRGDYMTAK
-175 DWGGYERSVDD
+175 ERY
-186 AVASGTIS
+186 AQAHQAGIITETAMRNGIS
-194 RDEGELRLLRGRK
+194 RVDKSGAR
-207 KASLHHFEN
+207 HHFEN

-302 AGRADEAR
+302 AGRADEVR

-422 LTGTETAQKAR
+422 LTGTETPEKAR

-455 FHSWRMTEGKD
+455 FHSWRTTEGKD

-482 ITGNRDVSFV
+482 ITWNRDVSFV

-509 QRTKFAQWAAKN
+509 QRTKFAKWAAKN

>member
-1 MSEFSLYGGPSLQ
+1 MNAASSTPAPVQMPDVSSKPVQRALQNAQEFVF
-14 TAKADPGVAARAANG
+14 DVAHQYQRM
-29 DQGQVLGASVQKAEE
+29 K
-44 AVQGSAEA
+44 
-52 FARISD
+52 D
-58 FGEMQRQEVELRR
+58 FGEQTRLEG
-71 IRDESDAKFSR
+71 R
-82 MLAFAPGT
+82 MN
-90 KESVFEKDGSI
+90 
-101 RQGKLKD
+101 D
-108 LAYEFGQKIDALGG
+108 LASEFEQ
-122 SFFHPE
+122 E
-128 SAMKAEA
+128 MT
-135 VRASVRSSLPE
+135 RR
-146 RYWGL
+146 
-151 AAKHQLGVARQAF
+151 LGVARGHELSFYDRDGRLKESALNTFVRNYEGKFRELKGSFVSQEEASRFGARQQDVMRRLQGRASELVLKGQIQESRQAF
-164 DTSLKL
+164 EEGLKGDL
-170 AEEKQ
+170 DRGDYMTAK
-175 DWGGYERSVDD
+175 ERY
-186 AVASGTIS
+186 AQAHQAGIITETAMRNGIS
-194 RDEGELRLLRGRK
+194 RVDKSGAR
-207 KASLHHFEN
+207 HHFEN

-302 AGRADEAR
+302 AGRADEVR

-422 LTGTETAQKAR
+422 LTGTETPEKAR

-455 FHSWRMTEGKD
+455 FHSWRTTEGKD

-498 MDSRIESARDA
+498 MDSRIESARAA

>member
-1 MSEFSLYGGPSLQ
+1 MNAASSTPAPVQMPDVSSKPVQRALQNAQEFVS
-14 TAKADPGVAARAANG
+14 DVAHQYQRM
-29 DQGQVLGASVQKAEE
+29 K
-44 AVQGSAEA
+44 
-52 FARISD
+52 D
-58 FGEMQRQEVELRR
+58 FGEQTRLEGQMNDLASEFEKEMTRRLGFARGHELSFYD
-71 IRDESDAKFSR
+71 RDGR
-82 MLAFAPGT
+82 L
-90 KESVFEKDGSI
+90 KESALNTFVRNYE
-101 RQGKLKD
+101 GKFREVK
-108 LAYEFGQKIDALGG
+108 G
-122 SFFHPE
+122 SFVSQE
-128 SAMKAEA
+128 EA
-135 VRASVRSSLPE
+135 SRFGARQQDVMRRLQGRASELVLKGQIQES
-146 RYWGL
+146 
-151 AAKHQLGVARQAF
+151 RQAF
-164 DTSLKL
+164 EEGLKGDL
-170 AEEKQ
+170 DRGDYMTAKGRYAQAHQAGIITETAMRN
-175 DWGGYERSVDD
+175 G
-186 AVASGTIS
+186 IS
-194 RDEGELRLLRGRK
+194 RVDKSGAR
-207 KASLHHFEN
+207 HHFEN

-265 FVLTRKKGKGTSGT
+265 FVLTRKKGKGMSGT

-302 AGRADEAR
+302 AGRADEVR

-422 LTGTETAQKAR
+422 LTGTETPEKAR

-455 FHSWRMTEGKD
+455 FHSWRTTEGKD

>member
-1 MSEFSLYGGPSLQ
+1 MNAASSTPAPVQMPDVSSKPVQRALQNAQEFVF
-14 TAKADPGVAARAANG
+14 DVAHQYQRM
-29 DQGQVLGASVQKAEE
+29 K
-44 AVQGSAEA
+44 
-52 FARISD
+52 D
-58 FGEMQRQEVELRR
+58 FGEQTRLEG
-71 IRDESDAKFSR
+71 R
-82 MLAFAPGT
+82 MN
-90 KESVFEKDGSI
+90 
-101 RQGKLKD
+101 D
-108 LAYEFGQKIDALGG
+108 LASEFEQ
-122 SFFHPE
+122 E
-128 SAMKAEA
+128 MT
-135 VRASVRSSLPE
+135 RR
-146 RYWGL
+146 
-151 AAKHQLGVARQAF
+151 LGVARGDKLSFYDRDGRLKESALNTFVRNYEGKFRELKGSFVSQEEASRFGARQQDVMRRLQGRASELMLKGQIQESRQAF
-164 DTSLKL
+164 EEGLKGDL
-170 AEEKQ
+170 DRGDYMTAK
-175 DWGGYERSVDD
+175 ERY
-186 AVASGTIS
+186 AQAHQAGIITETAMRNGIS
-194 RDEGELRLLRGRK
+194 RVDKSGAR
-207 KASLHHFEN
+207 HHFEN

-302 AGRADEAR
+302 AGRADEVR

-422 LTGTETAQKAR
+422 LTGTETPEKAR

-455 FHSWRMTEGKD
+455 FHSWRTTEGKD

>member
-1 MSEFSLYGGPSLQ
+1 MNAASSTPAPVQMPDVSSKPVQRALQNAQEFVF
-14 TAKADPGVAARAANG
+14 DVAHQYQRM
-29 DQGQVLGASVQKAEE
+29 K
-44 AVQGSAEA
+44 
-52 FARISD
+52 D
-58 FGEMQRQEVELRR
+58 FGEQTRLEGRMNDLASEFEQEMTRRLGFARGHELSFYD
-71 IRDESDAKFSR
+71 RDGR
-82 MLAFAPGT
+82 L
-90 KESVFEKDGSI
+90 KESALNTFVRNYE
-101 RQGKLKD
+101 GKFRELK
-108 LAYEFGQKIDALGG
+108 G
-122 SFFHPE
+122 SFVSQE
-128 SAMKAEA
+128 EA
-135 VRASVRSSLPE
+135 SRFGARQQDVMRRLQGRASELVLKGQIQES
-146 RYWGL
+146 
-151 AAKHQLGVARQAF
+151 RQAF
-164 DTSLKL
+164 EEGLKGDL
-170 AEEKQ
+170 DRGDYMTAK
-175 DWGGYERSVDD
+175 ERY
-186 AVASGTIS
+186 AQAHQAGIITETAMRNGIS
-194 RDEGELRLLRGRK
+194 RVDKSGAR
-207 KASLHHFEN
+207 HHFEN

-302 AGRADEAR
+302 AGRADEVR

-422 LTGTETAQKAR
+422 LTGTETPEKAR

-455 FHSWRMTEGKD
+455 FHSWRTTEGKD

-742 SALGGLAPYKQA
+742 SALGGLAPYGQA

>member
-1 MSEFSLYGGPSLQ
+1 MNAASSTPAPVQMPDVSSKPVQRALQNAQEFVS
-14 TAKADPGVAARAANG
+14 DVAHQYQRM
-29 DQGQVLGASVQKAEE
+29 K
-44 AVQGSAEA
+44 
-52 FARISD
+52 D
-58 FGEMQRQEVELRR
+58 FGEQTRLEGRMNDLASEFEQEMTRRLGFARGHELSFYD
-71 IRDESDAKFSR
+71 RDGR
-82 MLAFAPGT
+82 L
-90 KESVFEKDGSI
+90 KESALNTFVRNYE
-101 RQGKLKD
+101 GKFRELK
-108 LAYEFGQKIDALGG
+108 G
-122 SFFHPE
+122 SFVSQE
-128 SAMKAEA
+128 EA
-135 VRASVRSSLPE
+135 SRFGARQQDVMRRLQGRASELMLKGQIQES
-146 RYWGL
+146 
-151 AAKHQLGVARQAF
+151 RQAF
-164 DTSLKL
+164 EEGLKGDL
-170 AEEKQ
+170 DRGDYMTAK
-175 DWGGYERSVDD
+175 ERY
-186 AVASGTIS
+186 AQAHQAGIITETAMRNGIS
-194 RDEGELRLLRGRK
+194 RVDKSGAR
-207 KASLHHFEN
+207 HHFEN

-377 RLDLLEKRGALLN
+377 RLDFLEKRGALLN

-397 NQPYSNEDGWKS
+397 NQPYSNEDGWES

-422 LTGTETAQKAR
+422 LTGTETPEKAR

-455 FHSWRMTEGKD
+455 FHSWRTTEGKD

-492 DEGVNL
+492 DEGVDL

-540 LGFDSS
+540 LGVDSS
-546 RKDLPDGVLLPRKM
+546 RKDLPAGVLLPRKM

-672 FDNDHFRRFRIV
+672 FDNEHFRRFRVV

-698 AREGFYDKGRSYAVD
+698 AREGFYDKGRSFAVD

-742 SALGGLAPYKQA
+742 SALGGLAPYGQA

>member
-1 MSEFSLYGGPSLQ
+1 MNAASSTPSPVQIPDVSSKPVQRALQNAQEFVS
-14 TAKADPGVAARAANG
+14 DVAHQYQRM
-29 DQGQVLGASVQKAEE
+29 K
-44 AVQGSAEA
+44 
-52 FARISD
+52 D
-58 FGEMQRQEVELRR
+58 FGEQTRLEGQMNDLASEFEQEITRRLGFARGHELSFYD
-71 IRDESDAKFSR
+71 RDGR
-82 MLAFAPGT
+82 L
-90 KESVFEKDGSI
+90 KESALNTFVRNYE
-101 RQGKLKD
+101 GKFRGLK
-108 LAYEFGQKIDALGG
+108 G
-122 SFFHPE
+122 SFVSQE
-128 SAMKAEA
+128 EA
-135 VRASVRSSLPE
+135 SRFGARQQDVMRRLQGRASELVLKGQIQES
-146 RYWGL
+146 
-151 AAKHQLGVARQAF
+151 RQAF
-164 DTSLKL
+164 EEGLKGDL
-170 AEEKQ
+170 DRGDYMTAK
-175 DWGGYERSVDD
+175 ERY
-186 AVASGTIS
+186 AQAHQAGIITETAMRNGIS
-194 RDEGELRLLRGRK
+194 RVDKSGAR
-207 KASLHHFEN
+207 HHFEN

-302 AGRADEAR
+302 AGRADEVR

-422 LTGTETAQKAR
+422 LTGTETPEKAR

-455 FHSWRMTEGKD
+455 FHSWRTTEGKD

>member
-1 MSEFSLYGGPSLQ
+1 MNAASSTPAPVQMPDVSSKPVQRALQNAQEFVF
-14 TAKADPGVAARAANG
+14 DVAHQYQRM
-29 DQGQVLGASVQKAEE
+29 K
-44 AVQGSAEA
+44 
-52 FARISD
+52 D
-58 FGEMQRQEVELRR
+58 FGEQTRLEG
-71 IRDESDAKFSR
+71 R
-82 MLAFAPGT
+82 MN
-90 KESVFEKDGSI
+90 
-101 RQGKLKD
+101 D
-108 LAYEFGQKIDALGG
+108 LASEFEQ
-122 SFFHPE
+122 E
-128 SAMKAEA
+128 MT
-135 VRASVRSSLPE
+135 RR
-146 RYWGL
+146 
-151 AAKHQLGVARQAF
+151 LGVARGDKLSFYDRDGRLKESALNTFVRNYEGKFRELKGSFVSQEEASRFGARQQDVMRRLQGRASELMLKGQIQESRQAF
-164 DTSLKL
+164 EEGLKGDL
-170 AEEKQ
+170 DRGDYMTAK
-175 DWGGYERSVDD
+175 ERY
-186 AVASGTIS
+186 AQAHQAGIITETAMRNGIS
-194 RDEGELRLLRGRK
+194 RVDKSGAR
-207 KASLHHFEN
+207 HHFEN

-302 AGRADEAR
+302 AGRADEVR

-422 LTGTETAQKAR
+422 LTGTETPEKAR

-455 FHSWRMTEGKD
+455 FHSWRTTEGKD

-626 EQFRRTGKH
+626 EQFRRTGKN

>member
-1 MSEFSLYGGPSLQ
+1 MYGGTRMNAASSTPAPVQMPDVSSKPVQRALQ
-14 TAKADPGVAARAANG
+14 NAQEFVFDVAHQYQRM
-29 DQGQVLGASVQKAEE
+29 K
-44 AVQGSAEA
+44 
-52 FARISD
+52 D
-58 FGEMQRQEVELRR
+58 FGEQTRLEGRMNDLASEFEQEMTRRLGFARGHELSFYD
-71 IRDESDAKFSR
+71 RDGR
-82 MLAFAPGT
+82 L
-90 KESVFEKDGSI
+90 KESALNTFVRNYE
-101 RQGKLKD
+101 GKFRELK
-108 LAYEFGQKIDALGG
+108 G
-122 SFFHPE
+122 SFVSQE
-128 SAMKAEA
+128 EA
-135 VRASVRSSLPE
+135 SRFGARQQDVMRRLQGRASELVLKGQIQES
-146 RYWGL
+146 
-151 AAKHQLGVARQAF
+151 RQAF
-164 DTSLKL
+164 EEGLKGDL
-170 AEEKQ
+170 DRGDYMTAK
-175 DWGGYERSVDD
+175 ERY
-186 AVASGTIS
+186 AQAHQAGIITETAMRNGIS
-194 RDEGELRLLRGRK
+194 RVDKSGAR
-207 KASLHHFEN
+207 HHFEN

-302 AGRADEAR
+302 AGRADEVR

-422 LTGTETAQKAR
+422 LTGTETPEKAR

-455 FHSWRMTEGKD
+455 FHSWRTTEGKD

>member
-1 MSEFSLYGGPSLQ
+1 MSDLQQPMYGGTRMNAASSTPAPVQMPDVSSKPVQRALQ
-14 TAKADPGVAARAANG
+14 NAQEFVSDVAHQYQRM
-29 DQGQVLGASVQKAEE
+29 K
-44 AVQGSAEA
+44 
-52 FARISD
+52 D
-58 FGEMQRQEVELRR
+58 FGEQTRLEGQMNDLASEFEQEMTRRLGFARGHELSFYD
-71 IRDESDAKFSR
+71 RDGR
-82 MLAFAPGT
+82 L
-90 KESVFEKDGSI
+90 KESALNTFVRNYE
-101 RQGKLKD
+101 GKFRELK
-108 LAYEFGQKIDALGG
+108 G
-122 SFFHPE
+122 SFVSQE
-128 SAMKAEA
+128 EA
-135 VRASVRSSLPE
+135 SRFGARQQDVMRRLQGRASELVLKGQIQES
-146 RYWGL
+146 
-151 AAKHQLGVARQAF
+151 RQAF
-164 DTSLKL
+164 EEGLKGDL
-170 AEEKQ
+170 DRGDYMTAK
-175 DWGGYERSVDD
+175 ERY
-186 AVASGTIS
+186 AQAHQAGIITETAMRNGIS
-194 RDEGELRLLRGRK
+194 RVDKSGAR
-207 KASLHHFEN
+207 HHFEN

-377 RLDLLEKRGALLN
+377 RLDFLEKRGALLN

-397 NQPYSNEDGWKS
+397 NQPYSNEDGWES

-422 LTGTETAQKAR
+422 LTGTETPEKAR

-455 FHSWRMTEGKD
+455 FHSWRTTEGKD

-492 DEGVNL
+492 DEGVDL

-540 LGFDSS
+540 LGVDSS
-546 RKDLPDGVLLPRKM
+546 RKDLPAGVLLPRKM

-672 FDNDHFRRFRIV
+672 FDNEHFRRFRVV

-698 AREGFYDKGRSYAVD
+698 AREGFYDKGRSFAVD

-742 SALGGLAPYKQA
+742 SALGGLAPYGQA

-854 HWVKGVRKYR
+854 HWVKGVRKHR

>member
-1 MSEFSLYGGPSLQ
+1 MNAASSTPAPVQMPDVSSKPVQRALQNAQEFVF
-14 TAKADPGVAARAANG
+14 DVAHQYQRM
-29 DQGQVLGASVQKAEE
+29 K
-44 AVQGSAEA
+44 
-52 FARISD
+52 D
-58 FGEMQRQEVELRR
+58 FGEQTRLEG
-71 IRDESDAKFSR
+71 R
-82 MLAFAPGT
+82 MN
-90 KESVFEKDGSI
+90 
-101 RQGKLKD
+101 D
-108 LAYEFGQKIDALGG
+108 LASEFEQ
-122 SFFHPE
+122 E
-128 SAMKAEA
+128 MT
-135 VRASVRSSLPE
+135 RR
-146 RYWGL
+146 
-151 AAKHQLGVARQAF
+151 LGVARGDKLSFYDRDGRLKESALNTFVRNYEGKFRELKGSFVSQEEASRFGARQQDVMRRLQGRASELVLKGQIQESRQAF
-164 DTSLKL
+164 EEGLKGDL
-170 AEEKQ
+170 DRGDYMTAK
-175 DWGGYERSVDD
+175 ERY
-186 AVASGTIS
+186 AQAHQAGIITETAMRNGIS
-194 RDEGELRLLRGRK
+194 RVDKSGAR
-207 KASLHHFEN
+207 HHFEN

-302 AGRADEAR
+302 AGRADEVR

-422 LTGTETAQKAR
+422 LTGTETPEKAR

-455 FHSWRMTEGKD
+455 FHSWRTTEGKD

>member
-1 MSEFSLYGGPSLQ
+1 MNAASSTPAPVQMPDVSSKPVQRALQNAQEFVF
-14 TAKADPGVAARAANG
+14 DVAHQYQRM
-29 DQGQVLGASVQKAEE
+29 K
-44 AVQGSAEA
+44 
-52 FARISD
+52 D
-58 FGEMQRQEVELRR
+58 FGEQTRLEGRMNDLASEFEQEMTRRLGFARGHELSFYD
-71 IRDESDAKFSR
+71 RDGR
-82 MLAFAPGT
+82 L
-90 KESVFEKDGSI
+90 KESALNTFVRNYE
-101 RQGKLKD
+101 GKFRELK
-108 LAYEFGQKIDALGG
+108 G
-122 SFFHPE
+122 SFVSQE
-128 SAMKAEA
+128 EA
-135 VRASVRSSLPE
+135 SRFGARQQDVMRRLQGRASELVLKGQIQES
-146 RYWGL
+146 
-151 AAKHQLGVARQAF
+151 RQAF
-164 DTSLKL
+164 EEGLKGDL
-170 AEEKQ
+170 DRGDYMTAK
-175 DWGGYERSVDD
+175 ERY
-186 AVASGTIS
+186 AQAHQAGIITETAMRNGIS
-194 RDEGELRLLRGRK
+194 RVDKSGAR
-207 KASLHHFEN
+207 HHFEN

-302 AGRADEAR
+302 AGRADEVR

-422 LTGTETAQKAR
+422 LTGTETPEKAR

-455 FHSWRMTEGKD
+455 FHSWRTTEGKD